1 MKDQQILI
9 KNATIVTQNERR
21 EIIKGNIAIKK
32 GRIDYIGNEEPDTEA
47 TIDATNKIVIP
58 GFINTHC
65 HVAMT
70 HMRGKLDDIK
80 LSEFLERTFKM
91 DAERSKE
98 GLYNSSLLGAFEM
111 INSGITSFLDLYY
124 SEDVI
129 AKAVQES
136 GIRGFLAW
144 NTLDSDKTTQKGDP
158 LSNAEHFIKSMK
170 DMDRVYPSI
179 GVQGVYVASDEV
191 YLKAKDISERYN
203 TIIHGH
209 LSETRE
215 EVYNFTK
222 THNGERPAEHLDKIG
237 FLNDRFIAAHC
248 VWLTLREAKELGKN
262 KVGVSWNSISN
273 EFLGTGGIPPI
284 PELRDNGAIISL
296 GTDSSASNNA
306 LDPFQAMKFSALSLK
321 NDRWDPSVV
330 KAQDVFDMAN
340 INAAKSLRMPDLGSI
355 EVGKLA
361 DLVLL
366 DRHNPK
372 IFGLSDSEII
382 SGIVYSADSSCVSDV
397 IVDGKIIKNDFRLL
411 NFDPEYFMGK
421 EFV

>member
-1 MKDQQILI
+1 MKDQPILI

-21 EIIKGNIAIKK
+21 EIIKGNIAISK
-32 GRIDYIGNEEPDTEA
+32 GRIDYIGNEELDTEA
-47 TIDATNKIVIP
+47 TIDATDKIVIP

-70 HMRGKLDDIK
+70 HLRGKLDDIK

-91 DAERSKE
+91 DAERSNE

-111 INSGITSFLDLYY
+111 LNSGITSFLDLYY

-158 LSNAEHFIKSMK
+158 LSNAEHFIESIK
-170 DMDRVYPSI
+170 DMDRVHPSI

-191 YLKAKDISERYN
+191 YLKAKEISERYN

-222 THNGERPAEHLDKIG
+222 THNGERPAEHLGKIG

-262 KVGVSWNSISN
+262 RVGVSWNSISN

-284 PELRDNGAIISL
+284 PELRDNGAIVSL

-306 LDPFQAMKFSALSLK
+306 LDPFQ
-321 NDRWDPSVV
+321 
-330 KAQDVFDMAN
+330 
-340 INAAKSLRMPDLGSI
+340 
-355 EVGKLA
+355 
-361 DLVLL
+361 
-366 DRHNPK
+366 
-372 IFGLSDSEII
+372 
-382 SGIVYSADSSCVSDV
+382 
-397 IVDGKIIKNDFRLL
+397 
-411 NFDPEYFMGK
+411 
-421 EFV
+421 